1 MNLTASSLKNPAG
14 VGVIV
19 AIILLFGAIGLY
31 QLPIQLFPDMDSPAI
46 SIQTQWRAA
55 SPKEVESE
63 LIEPQEEVLRGLPGL
78 KDMQAFANRGGS
90 WISLNFS
97 MDTDMQ
103 KTLVEVIS
111 RLNRLPPLP
120 DDAEQPIINLN
131 GFNDSNENL
140 SWFFIQQLPGNP
152 KPVEDYRRYIEDTIK
167 PRIEAVPGVASVEL
181 PGAQQDELQI
191 VFDPFKAA
199 QLGVQL
205 PQIASLV
212 GDANDVSGGFVTA
225 GRRQYTLR
233 FAGRYTPEQ
242 LAEQILDWRNGKP
255 IRLGDVAQVKVG
267 HAKPQGFV
275 MQNGNPAF
283 GIQVKRANGANVLDA
298 LTKVK
303 AVVEELRP
311 VLNAKGL
318 DIRQSFDASVFIKR
332 AVNMVSGNLIAGIL
346 LSVGVLWWF
355 MRRFRATMI
364 IAVAIPVSLFAT
376 FIVLRLTGHNL
387 NVISLAGL
395 AFAVG
400 MVTDSAIVVLENI
413 VRLRDEGKPLPEACL
428 EGATEVWPALFTATV
443 TMVAIFLPVIFLKDA
458 EGQLFG
464 DLALTISIAVAISL
478 FVAVSILPLAS
489 RLWLKADPIEDRYAR
504 LWERMSAGIMSMA
517 ATPRRRWF
525 WIGMTLGVPFI
536 ATFLLMPKLDY
547 LPPVRRDAVD
557 AFFNFPP
564 GAHTEMIRQEIAS
577 KVVAR
582 LKPYMEGKKQ
592 PALKNYYLWIW
603 PGGGTIGVRVLE
615 EERIGEMVDIVRKEI
630 LADLPDTT
638 AFAMQG
644 LLFGGFGGEGGV
656 QIHLQSRD
664 TEALNRAAREGLAV
678 LQKELPGAQ
687 ARPNPDLEL
696 SEPEL
701 RLTPN
706 DQRIAESG
714 WNREALGMVVRALGD
729 GLWLGEHFNV
739 DERLDIILRA
749 EGWEDPEQ
757 LAAVPL
763 ATPSGAVVPLGD
775 LVSIQRTVGPS
786 GIRRLD
792 GRRTVTLEIAPP
804 EGMSLEEVMAVV
816 RDKVEPKLK
825 AFMPEDG
832 AIQFGGSADSLDNAV
847 AQMSQI
853 FGFAVVLLFLL
864 MAAMFKSAKDSFM
877 VILTIPQATVGGV
890 LFVQLTNLFTFQTM
904 DLLTMIGFIILLGLV
919 VNNAILLVEQTR
931 GGEAQGLSRY
941 EAVARALRL
950 RMRPIFIGTFTN
962 LFGTL
967 PLWLSPGEGSQ
978 IYRGLAAAIV
988 GGLSVSTVFTLILL
1002 PCLLLIGQ
1010 KSLHLVHHGLPAQVL
1025 PAARLLKEGKA

>member
-14 VGVIV
+14 VAV
-19 AIILLFGAIGLY
+19 AIAIIFLFGTICLF
-31 QLPIQLFPDMDSPAI
+31 QLPIQLFPDMEQPAI
-46 SIQTQWRAA
+46 SIWTEWRAA

-63 LIEPQEEVLRGLPGL
+63 LIEPQEEVLRGIPGI
-78 KDMQAFANRGGS
+78 KDMQAFANQGGS
-90 WISLNFS
+90 WINLNFGL
-97 MDTDMQ
+97 DTDMNQ
-103 KTLVEVIS
+103 TLMEVIS

-120 DDAEQPIINLN
+120 NDAEKPVINLN
-131 GFNDSNENL
+131 GFGDSNENL
-140 SWFFIQQLPGNP
+140 SWFFIQQLPNNP

-167 PRIEAVPGVASVEL
+167 PRIEAVPGVASVEVHA
-181 PGAQQDELQI
+181 GALEELQI

-205 PQIASLV
+205 PQIANLV
-212 GDANDVSGGFVTA
+212 GNSDDVSGGFVTS
-225 GRRQYTLR
+225 GRRQYTVR
-233 FAGRYTPEQ
+233 FAGRYNPEQ
-242 LAEQILDWRNGKP
+242 LAEQILEWRDGKP
-255 IRLGDVAQVKVG
+255 IRLGDVAEVKVERG
-267 HAKPQGFV
+267 KRTNFAI
-275 MQNGNPAF
+275 QNGNPAI
-283 GIQVKRANGANVLDA
+283 GIQVKRENGANVLAA
-298 LTKVK
+298 LTEVK
-303 AVVEELRP
+303 KVVEQLRP
-311 VLNAKGL
+311 MLNEKGL
-318 DIRQSFDASVFIKR
+318 DIRQSFDASVFINR
-332 AVNMVSGNLIAGIL
+332 AVSMVTSNLFAGTL
-346 LSVGVLWWF
+346 LSIGVLWWF

-376 FIVLRLTGHNL
+376 FIVLRITGHNL

-413 VRLRDEGKPLPEACL
+413 VRLRDEGKPLHEACL

-443 TMVAIFLPVIFLKDA
+443 TMIAIFLPVMFLKEA

-464 DLALTISIAVAISL
+464 DLALTISIAVALSL
-478 FVAVSILPLAS
+478 FVAVGILPLAS
-489 RLWLKADPIEDRYAR
+489 KLWLKDTPIEDRYGR
-504 LWERMSAGIMSMA
+504 LWEKMSRGIMAMA

-525 WIGMTLGVPFI
+525 WIGMTLGLPFI
-536 ATFLLMPKLDY
+536 ATFVLMPKLDY

-564 GAHTEMIRQEIAS
+564 GAHAEFIRKEIAS
-577 KVVAR
+577 KIVDR
-582 LKPYMEGKKQ
+582 LTPYMEGKKQ
-592 PALKNYYLWIW
+592 PALKNYYVLVW

-615 EERIGEMVDIVRKEI
+615 EDRIGEMVEIVRKEI
-630 LADLPDTT
+630 LADLPDTR

-644 LLFGGFGGEGGV
+644 LLFGGFGADGGV
-656 QIHLQSRD
+656 QINLQSRD
-664 TEALNRAAREGLAV
+664 TEALNKAARAGLDI

-696 SEPEL
+696 AEPEL

-714 WNREALGMVVRALGD
+714 WNRVAVGQVVRALGD
-729 GLWLGEHFNV
+729 GLYLGEHFNGE
-739 DERLDIILRA
+739 ERLDIILRA
-749 EGWEDPEQ
+749 EGWEHLEE
-757 LAAVPL
+757 LAAIPL
-763 ATPSGAVVPLGD
+763 ATPSGAVVPLGE
-775 LVSIQRTVGPS
+775 LVAIERTVGPS

-792 GRRTVTLEIAPP
+792 GRRTVSLEVAPP
-804 EGMSLEEVMAVV
+804 EGMSLEDVMKVI
-816 RDKVEPKLK
+816 REKVEPKLK
-825 AFMPEDG
+825 AMMPEDG
-832 AIQFGGSADSLDNAV
+832 SIILGGSADSLDNAV
-847 AQMSQI
+847 ASMSKI
-853 FGFAVVLLFLL
+853 FGFAVVILFLL
-864 MAAMFKSAKDSFM
+864 MAAMFKSMKDSLL

-890 LFVQLTNLFTFQTM
+890 AFVQLTNLFTFQTM

-931 GGEAQGLSRY
+931 GGEAMGLSRY
-941 EAVARALRL
+941 DAVARALRL

-962 LFGTL
+962 LFGTI

-1010 KSLHLVHHGLPAQVL
+1010 KSVRAVALPTPSTPSPTTL
-1025 PAARLLKEGKA
+1025 PRAA

>member
-1 MNLTASSLKNPAG
+1 MNLTASALKNPAG
-14 VGVIV
+14 VAVAV
-19 AIILLFGAIGLY
+19 AIILLFGLVSLF
-31 QLPIQLFPDMDSPAI
+31 QLPVQLFPDMEQPAL
-46 SIQTQWRAA
+46 SIFTQWRAA
-55 SPKEVESE
+55 SPKEVEAE

-78 KDMQAFANRGGS
+78 KDMQAFANQGGA
-90 WISLNFS
+90 WINLQFGL
-97 MDTDMQ
+97 DTDMNQ
-103 KTLVEVIS
+103 TLLEVIS
-111 RLNRLPPLP
+111 RLNRLPALP
-120 DDAEQPIINLN
+120 DDAEQPVINLN
-131 GFNDSNENL
+131 GFGDANENL
-140 SWFFIQQLPGNP
+140 SWFFIQQLPGNAQ
-152 KPVEDYRRYIEDTIK
+152 PVEEYRRYIEDTVK
-167 PRIEAVPGVASVEL
+167 ARIEAVPGVASVDVHS
-181 PGAQQDELQI
+181 GAPEELQI

-199 QLGVQL
+199 QLGVPL
-205 PQIASLV
+205 PEVARLV
-212 GDANDVSGGFVTA
+212 GNTEDVSGGFVSS

-233 FAGRYTPEQ
+233 FAGRYKPEQ
-242 LAEQILDWRNGKP
+242 LAEQILEWREGKP
-255 IRLGDVAQVKVG
+255 IRLGDVAQILVQRGKRTNF
-267 HAKPQGFV
+267 AI
-275 MQNGNPAF
+275 QNGNPAI
-283 GIQVKRANGANVLDA
+283 GIQVKRANGANVLA
-298 LTKVK
+298 SLTAVK
-303 AVVEELRP
+303 RVVEELRP
-311 VLNAKGL
+311 TLNQKGL
-318 DIRQSFDASVFIKR
+318 DIRQSFDASVYINR
-332 AVNMVSGNLIAGIL
+332 AVSMVTSNLVAGVL

-413 VRLRDEGKPLPEACL
+413 VRLRDEGKPLHEACL

-443 TMVAIFLPVIFLKDA
+443 TMVAIFLPVMFLKDA

-464 DLALTISIAVAISL
+464 DLALTISIAVGISL
-478 FVAVSILPLAS
+478 FVAVALLPLAS
-489 RLWLKADPIEDRYAR
+489 KLWLKDTPIEDRYAR
-504 LWERMSAGIMSMA
+504 LWERMSHGIMRMA

-525 WIGMTLGVPFI
+525 WIGMTLGLPLA

-564 GAHTEMIRQEIAS
+564 GAHAEFIRQEIAT
-577 KVVAR
+577 KIVAR

-592 PALKNYYLWIW
+592 PALKNYYMLVW

-615 EERIGEMVDIVRKEI
+615 EERIGEMVEIVRNEI
-630 LADLPDTT
+630 LADLPDTR

-656 QIHLQSRD
+656 QINLQSRD
-664 TEALNRAAREGLAV
+664 TEALNKAAREGLAI
-678 LQKELPGAQ
+678 LEKELPGAQ
-687 ARPNPDLEL
+687 ARPNPELEL
-696 SEPEL
+696 AEPEL

-714 WNREALGMVVRALGD
+714 WNRASVGQVVRALGD
-729 GLWLGEHFNV
+729 GLFLGEHFNGE
-739 DERLDIILRA
+739 ERLDIILRA
-749 EGWEDPEQ
+749 EGWENLEE
-757 LAAVPL
+757 LAAIPL
-763 ATPSGAVVPLGD
+763 ATPSGAVVPLGE
-775 LVSIQRTVGPS
+775 LVEIERTVGPS

-792 GRRTVTLEIAPP
+792 GRRTVSLEVAPP
-804 EGMSLEEVMAVV
+804 EGKSLEEVMAVI

-825 AFMPEDG
+825 SMMPEDG

-847 AQMSQI
+847 AQMSKI
-853 FGFAVVLLFLL
+853 FAFAVVILFLL
-864 MAAMFKSAKDSFM
+864 LAAMFKSMKDSLM

-890 LFVQLTNLFTFQTM
+890 LFVQLTNLVTFQTM

-931 GGEAQGLSRY
+931 GGEALGLSRY

-962 LFGTL
+962 LFGTI

-1002 PCLLLIGQ
+1002 PCLLLVGQ
-1010 KSLHLVHHGLPAQVL
+1010 KSWQRAAQPTPNTPEPLKLPN
-1025 PAARLLKEGKA
+1025 AA